1 MDISKWCE
9 FCKMCAVDPVTDPEH
24 VVRICENDKS
34 RNFGNQVCHNN
45 SCKNFVEK

>member
-24 VVRICENDKS
+24 VVRICENGELPHPVKGCGFD
-34 RNFGNQVCHNN
+34 
-45 SCKNFVEK
+45 